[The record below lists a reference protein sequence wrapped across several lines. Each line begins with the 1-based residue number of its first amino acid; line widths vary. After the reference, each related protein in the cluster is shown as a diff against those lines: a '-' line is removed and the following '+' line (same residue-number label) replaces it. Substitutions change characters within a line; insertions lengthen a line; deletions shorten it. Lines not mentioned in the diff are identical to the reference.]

1 MTNNCVSTVFG
12 LLGVLAALTF
22 PVTPGNA
29 AEAQTVLG
37 GKLVV
42 CGVCHGVDG
51 SPKLEGVPIIWGL
64 QENYILKQ
72 LHEFQRGDR
81 ASDTMKKIAV
91 NLTEEE
97 VGPAAAYF
105 ATKQWPGPANASSSS
120 PPPTM
125 AICEACHQQKL
136 VGGVAAPRL
145 AGQKY
150 DYLVESMRRF
160 AEGQRKNSAEMSSL
174 MQAISASD
182 REAMAR
188 SSAPSRYTGV
198 SPVAQYTASARFGCV
213 VSRPERIGS
222 PPPSGMNS
230 THPCQVPSGVG
241 APLACAR

>member
-29 AEAQTVLG
+29 AETVLG

-72 LHEFQRGDR
+72 LHEFQRGNR

-120 PPPTM
+120 PPPTHP
-125 AICEACHQQKL
+125 ASVLFHCLPPHDTFDDTIDDTAPCCLARYCH
-136 VGGVAAPRL
+136 
-145 AGQKY
+145 
-150 DYLVESMRRF
+150 DC
-160 AEGQRKNSAEMSSL
+160 
-174 MQAISASD
+174 D
-182 REAMAR
+182 RGDA
-188 SSAPSRYTGV
+188 T
-198 SPVAQYTASARFGCV
+198 
-213 VSRPERIGS
+213 
-222 PPPSGMNS
+222 
-230 THPCQVPSGVG
+230 
-241 APLACAR
+241 

>member
-1 MTNNCVSTVFG
+1 MTNNCVSKVFG

-22 PVTPGNA
+22 PATLGNA
-29 AEAQTVLG
+29 AEAQTALG

-51 SPKLEGVPIIWGL
+51 LPKLEEVPVIWGL

-72 LHEFQRGDR
+72 LREFQRGDR

-91 NLTEEE
+91 TLTEEE
-97 VGPAAAYF
+97 LAPAAAYF
-105 ATKQWPGPANASSSS
+105 ATKHWPEPAKNASSSS

-150 DYLVESMRRF
+150 DYLVVSMRRF
-160 AEGQRKNSAEMSSL
+160 AEGQRKNSPEMSSI
-174 MQAISASD
+174 MQTISASD

-188 SSAPSRYTGV
+188 Y
-198 SPVAQYTASARFGCV
+198 
-213 VSRPERIGS
+213 I
-222 PPPSGMNS
+222 SG
-230 THPCQVPSGVG
+230 
-241 APLACAR
+241 L

>member
-1 MTNNCVSTVFG
+1 MNNCVSTVFG
-12 LLGVLAALTF
+12 VLGVLAALTF
-22 PVTPGNA
+22 PAAPGNA

-42 CGVCHGVDG
+42 CGVCHGVNG

-72 LHEFQRGDR
+72 LREFRHGDR
-81 ASDTMKKIAV
+81 ASDTMKKVAIT
-91 NLTEEE
+91 LTEEE
-97 VGPAAAYF
+97 VAPAAAHF
-105 ATKQWPGPANASSSS
+105 ATKQWPGPANASFSSQS
-120 PPPTM
+120 PTM
-125 AICEACHQQKL
+125 AVCEACHQQKL

-160 AEGQRKNSAEMSSL
+160 AEGERKNSPEMSSI

-188 SSAPSRYTGV
+188 Y
-198 SPVAQYTASARFGCV
+198 
-213 VSRPERIGS
+213 I
-222 PPPSGMNS
+222 SG
-230 THPCQVPSGVG
+230 
-241 APLACAR
+241 L

>member
-1 MTNNCVSTVFG
+1 
-12 LLGVLAALTF
+12 
-22 PVTPGNA
+22 
-29 AEAQTVLG
+29 
-37 GKLVV
+37 
-42 CGVCHGVDG
+42 
-51 SPKLEGVPIIWGL
+51 
-64 QENYILKQ
+64 
-72 LHEFQRGDR
+72 
-81 ASDTMKKIAV
+81 MKKIAV

-105 ATKQWPGPANASSSS
+105 ATKQWPGPANASSS

-160 AEGQRKNSAEMSSL
+160 AEDQRKNSPEMSGI

-188 SSAPSRYTGV
+188 Y
-198 SPVAQYTASARFGCV
+198 
-213 VSRPERIGS
+213 I
-222 PPPSGMNS
+222 SG
-230 THPCQVPSGVG
+230 
-241 APLACAR
+241 L

>member
-1 MTNNCVSTVFG
+1 MTNNYVSTVFG
-12 LLGVLAALTF
+12 VLGVLAALTF
-22 PVTPGNA
+22 PATPGNA

-37 GKLVV
+37 AKLLV

-51 SPKLEGVPIIWGL
+51 LPKMEGVPIIWGL

-81 ASDTMKKIAV
+81 ASVTMKAMATA
-91 NLTEEE
+91 LTEEE

-105 ATKQWPGPANASSSS
+105 ATKNWPGPANAWSS
-120 PPPTM
+120 PVPPAM

-160 AEGQRKNSAEMSSL
+160 AEGQRKNSPDMSAI
-174 MQAISASD
+174 MQTISVSD

-188 SSAPSRYTGV
+188 YISS
-198 SPVAQYTASARFGCV
+198 
-213 VSRPERIGS
+213 
-222 PPPSGMNS
+222 
-230 THPCQVPSGVG
+230 
-241 APLACAR
+241 L

>member
-1 MTNNCVSTVFG
+1 MMNNYVSTVFG
-12 LLGVLAALTF
+12 VLGVLAALTF
-22 PVTPGNA
+22 PATPGNA

-42 CGVCHGVDG
+42 CGVCHGVNG
-51 SPKLEGVPIIWGL
+51 LPKLEGVPIIWGL

-81 ASDTMKKIAV
+81 ASDTMKKIAI

-105 ATKQWPGPANASSSS
+105 ATKQWPGPGNASSSS

-160 AEGQRKNSAEMSSL
+160 AEGQRKNSPEMSSI

-188 SSAPSRYTGV
+188 Y
-198 SPVAQYTASARFGCV
+198 
-213 VSRPERIGS
+213 I
-222 PPPSGMNS
+222 SG
-230 THPCQVPSGVG
+230 
-241 APLACAR
+241 L

>member
-91 NLTEEE
+91 LPESLRPATMPTSPRDVFRYSE
-97 VGPAAAYF
+97 V
-105 ATKQWPGPANASSSS
+105 ATK
-120 PPPTM
+120 
-125 AICEACHQQKL
+125 
-136 VGGVAAPRL
+136 
-145 AGQKY
+145 
-150 DYLVESMRRF
+150 
-160 AEGQRKNSAEMSSL
+160 
-174 MQAISASD
+174 
-182 REAMAR
+182 
-188 SSAPSRYTGV
+188 
-198 SPVAQYTASARFGCV
+198 
-213 VSRPERIGS
+213 
-222 PPPSGMNS
+222 
-230 THPCQVPSGVG
+230 
-241 APLACAR
+241 

>member
-1 MTNNCVSTVFG
+1 MTNNCVSRILGV
-12 LLGVLAALTF
+12 LGVLAALTF
-22 PVTPGNA
+22 PTTPGNA
-29 AEAQTVLG
+29 AEAQTALG

-51 SPKLEGVPIIWGL
+51 SPKLERVPVLWGL

-72 LHEFQRGDR
+72 LRDFRRGDR
-81 ASDTMKKIAV
+81 ASDVMKKVAIT
-91 NLTEEE
+91 LTEEE
-97 VGPAAAYF
+97 LAPAAAYF
-105 ATKQWPGPANASSSS
+105 ATKNWPERAKNVSSSS

-125 AICEACHQQKL
+125 AICEACHQQKS

-160 AEGQRKNSAEMSSL
+160 AEGERKNSPETSSM

-188 SSAPSRYTGV
+188 Y
-198 SPVAQYTASARFGCV
+198 
-213 VSRPERIGS
+213 I
-222 PPPSGMNS
+222 SG
-230 THPCQVPSGVG
+230 
-241 APLACAR
+241 L

>member
-1 MTNNCVSTVFG
+1 MNNCVSKVFG
-12 LLGVLAALTF
+12 VLGVLAALTF
-22 PVTPGNA
+22 PAAPGHA

-42 CGVCHGVDG
+42 CGVCHGVNG
-51 SPKLEGVPIIWGL
+51 LPKLEGVPIIWGL

-72 LHEFQRGDR
+72 LREFRHGER
-81 ASDTMKKIAV
+81 ASDTMKKVAV
-91 NLTEEE
+91 TLTEEE
-97 VGPAAAYF
+97 VAPAAAHF
-105 ATKQWPGPANASSSS
+105 ATKQWPAGPTNVSFPS

-160 AEGQRKNSAEMSSL
+160 AEGERKNSPEMSSL

-188 SSAPSRYTGV
+188 Y
-198 SPVAQYTASARFGCV
+198 
-213 VSRPERIGS
+213 I
-222 PPPSGMNS
+222 SG
-230 THPCQVPSGVG
+230 
-241 APLACAR
+241 L

>member
-1 MTNNCVSTVFG
+1 MNNCVSTVFG
-12 LLGVLAALTF
+12 VLGVLAALTF
-22 PVTPGNA
+22 PAAPGNA

-42 CGVCHGVDG
+42 CGVCHGVNG
-51 SPKLEGVPIIWGL
+51 LPKLEGVPIIWGL

-72 LHEFQRGDR
+72 LREFRHGER
-81 ASDTMKKIAV
+81 ASDTMKKIAIT
-91 NLTEEE
+91 LTEEE
-97 VGPAAAYF
+97 VGPAAAHF
-105 ATKQWPGPANASSSS
+105 ATKQWPVGPTNASFS
-120 PPPTM
+120 PQSPTM

-160 AEGQRKNSAEMSSL
+160 AEGERKNSPEMSSL

-188 SSAPSRYTGV
+188 Y
-198 SPVAQYTASARFGCV
+198 
-213 VSRPERIGS
+213 I
-222 PPPSGMNS
+222 SG
-230 THPCQVPSGVG
+230 
-241 APLACAR
+241 L

>member
-1 MTNNCVSTVFG
+1 M
-12 LLGVLAALTF
+12 LGVLAALTF
-22 PVTPGNA
+22 AATPGHA
-29 AEAQTVLG
+29 AEAQTALG

-72 LHEFQRGDR
+72 LREFKHGER
-81 ASDTMKKIAV
+81 ASDVMKKVAI

-97 VGPAAAYF
+97 LAPAAAYF
-105 ATKQWPGPANASSSS
+105 ATKNWPERAKNASSSA

-145 AGQKY
+145 AGQRY
-150 DYLVESMRRF
+150 DYLVESMGHF
-160 AEGQRKNSAEMSSL
+160 ADDKRKNSPEMSSI
-174 MQAISASD
+174 MPAISAAD

-188 SSAPSRYTGV
+188 YL
-198 SPVAQYTASARFGCV
+198 
-213 VSRPERIGS
+213 
-222 PPPSGMNS
+222 SG
-230 THPCQVPSGVG
+230 
-241 APLACAR
+241 L